1 MRTTGN
7 ILNVPAESARE
18 KKVSAFK
25 TISFLV
31 SSPENESVS
40 AFSNHP
46 RENHHD
52 DETIPDTRCPEYG
65 TTIPELYPSAGDKTF
80 PSLFPRGKSCGDIP
94 PIKNPTADYPGRFVL
109 YSGHFRPLNQTLSTE
124 YNKNQSGEP

>member
-1 MRTTGN
+1 MRTSGN

-31 SSPENESVS
+31 SSPENEP
-40 AFSNHP
+40 ACTFSNRAH
-46 RENHHD
+46 ENQHD
-52 DETIPDTRCPEYG
+52 DETIPDTRCPEDG

-94 PIKNPTADYPGRFVL
+94 STKNHTADYPGRFVL
-109 YSGHFRPLNQTLSTE
+109 YSRHFRPLNQTLSTE
-124 YNKNQSGEP
+124 YHKKQSGEP